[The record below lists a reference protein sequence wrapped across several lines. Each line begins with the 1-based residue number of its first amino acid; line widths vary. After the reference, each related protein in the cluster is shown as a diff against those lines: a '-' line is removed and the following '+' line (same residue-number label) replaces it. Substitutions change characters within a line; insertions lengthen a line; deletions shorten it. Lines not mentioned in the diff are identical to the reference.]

1 MRPTNLDK
9 SRQPRRWKPLSQ
21 AQENALILLIQGKRD
36 GEVAADPG
44 VDVTRQTVWAW
55 RHQDPRFAAELE
67 RRRAEVW
74 RQPQERLRSLMSQAV
89 ENIAALVES
98 GDYDAS
104 VELLKITGMYR
115 GLANHIGEQDPEK
128 VFETIIERR
137 LSAEHLPGDL
147 HDLIGRLDS
156 NPEKQRRKAEIE
168 AELMREFGEAG

>member
-1 MRPTNLDK
+1 
-9 SRQPRRWKPLSQ
+9 
-21 AQENALILLIQGKRD
+21 
-36 GEVAADPG
+36 
-44 VDVTRQTVWAW
+44 VWAW